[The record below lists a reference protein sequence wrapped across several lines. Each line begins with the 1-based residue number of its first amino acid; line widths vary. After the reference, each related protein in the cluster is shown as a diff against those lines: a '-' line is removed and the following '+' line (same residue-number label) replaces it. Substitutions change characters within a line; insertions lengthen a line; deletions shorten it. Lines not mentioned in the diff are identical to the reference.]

1 MERKQKNSLF
11 NYIYSLMDARG
22 KFLFF
27 SMLFITSLS
36 SIIISI
42 SPLILAKITDLLSGS
57 LSNFSYEYLVL
68 LACLYMFCVISN
80 KASVFLFMILQSS
93 LRINMQ
99 KKMSL
104 KYLRELYNENITNLS
119 KNNAGY
125 TTQSLNQASNDIY
138 ILVRNVSQNIL
149 SPVIQ
154 LISTI
159 VVVLSTKDWFSA
171 GVFFLYILVFVIFNT
186 RLTGRVMT
194 PTY

>member
-11 NYIYSLMDARG
+11 NYIYSLMDVRG

-159 VVVLSTKDWFSA
+159 VVVLSTKDW
-171 GVFFLYILVFVIFNT
+171 
-186 RLTGRVMT
+186 
-194 PTY
+194 

>member
-80 KASVFLFMILQSS
+80 KASVFF
-93 LRINMQ
+93 
-99 KKMSL
+99 
-104 KYLRELYNENITNLS
+104 
-119 KNNAGY
+119 
-125 TTQSLNQASNDIY
+125 IY
-138 ILVRNVSQNIL
+138 D
-149 SPVIQ
+149 
-154 LISTI
+154 TA
-159 VVVLSTKDWFSA
+159 K
-171 GVFFLYILVFVIFNT
+171 
-186 RLTGRVMT
+186 
-194 PTY
+194 